1 MKPTEHE
8 MAVSHLRDG
17 LGMVYQHVARTD
29 EPVVITRYGKADV
42 VLVPLWEWR
51 FFKQLE
57 ADIRAG
63 RKHLLVPEDSPE
75 IGPEVAGTGAE
86 RLVTDCPDAGRRSP
100 RDHDDPMRENHDGDQ
115 DDEEGPGE
123 EGDPE
128 EA

>member
-1 MKPTEHE
+1 MKPIEHE
-8 MAVSHLRDG
+8 MKVSHLRDG
-17 LGMVYQHVARTD
+17 LGMVCRHVARTD
-29 EPVVITRYGKADV
+29 EPVVITRYGQADV

-63 RKHLLVPEDSPE
+63 RKHLLVPEDSLA

-86 RLVTDCPDAGRRSP
+86 LLVTDCPDAERRSP
-100 RDHDDPMRENHDGDQ
+100 RDPDDTENHDGHEDDQ
-115 DDEEGPGE
+115 EARLE
-123 EGDPE
+123 EGDHEE

>member
-8 MAVSHLRDG
+8 MAVSLLRDG
-17 LGMVYQHVARTD
+17 LGMVCLHVARTD

-63 RKHLLVPEDSPE
+63 RKHLLAPEESPG
-75 IGPEVAGTGAE
+75 IGPEVAGTGAD
-86 RLVTDCPDAGRRSP
+86 RLVTDCPDAERTSP
-100 RDHDDPMRENHDGDQ
+100 RDHDDPMRENHDGDE
-115 DDEEGPGE
+115 DEDEE
-123 EGDPE
+123 EGSPE
-128 EA
+128 EEA

>member
-8 MAVSHLRDG
+8 MAVSLLRDG
-17 LGMVYQHVARTD
+17 LGMVCRHVARTD
-29 EPVVITRYGKADV
+29 EPVVITRYGKGDV

-63 RKHLLVPEDSPE
+63 RKHLLASEESPE
-75 IGPEVAGTGAE
+75 TGPEVAGTGAE
-86 RLVTDCPDAGRRSP
+86 QLVTDCPEAGRRSP
-100 RDHDDPMRENHDGDQ
+100 RDPDEPENHNGHEDDQ
-115 DDEEGPGE
+115 EARPEEGDDEE
-123 EGDPE
+123 